1 MLRSL
6 CRHRA
11 TEAKRRP
18 TSSKVLQKNILLGLV
33 LHFHSWPCDL
43 CPYIQVGWF
52 HFLRSPFWSICE
64 LEICLLLIKKLSSEV
79 FTLFSRGLH
88 PLLVSFQGTD
98 IMSMSSS
105 SSLHMRSVSRWAGRL
120 HLCCLLSTLT
130 SSVTRRGGTCWLS
143 SLEAYVRKKTF
154 ICFSLSV
161 KFIWFL

>member
-79 FTLFSRGLH
+79 FTLFSPQTFVFTLCLCRFRGQILWVWVQAAAFTWGVCPDEQVVSICAVYSVH
-88 PLLVSFQGTD
+88 WPLLWPDVGGHVGWV
-98 IMSMSSS
+98 
-105 SSLHMRSVSRWAGRL
+105 LWRHM
-120 HLCCLLSTLT
+120 
-130 SSVTRRGGTCWLS
+130 
-143 SLEAYVRKKTF
+143 
-154 ICFSLSV
+154 
-161 KFIWFL
+161 